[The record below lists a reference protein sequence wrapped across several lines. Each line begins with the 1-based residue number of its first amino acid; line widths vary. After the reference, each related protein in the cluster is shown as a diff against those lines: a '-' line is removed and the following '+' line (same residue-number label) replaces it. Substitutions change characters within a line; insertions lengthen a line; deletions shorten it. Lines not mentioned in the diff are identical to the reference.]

1 LRTNLQFSS
10 LDNELRTLLITSPG
24 PAEGKTTTV
33 ANLAVAVAQ
42 SGTRVLA
49 VDCDLRRASLH
60 SLFGLSNG
68 RGLTNMLLDESLTVP
83 PAQDTAVPNLRVLT
97 SGTLPPNPS
106 ELLASG
112 AMARV
117 LTSLRDAAEMIVFD
131 APPVGAVTDAA
142 ILAPRTDGVLLVID
156 AGVTQRDA
164 ARRARAQLEKVN
176 ARVLGVVLNN
186 VALDSRAYTYYEQ
199 S

>member
-1 LRTNLQFSS
+1 
-10 LDNELRTLLITSPG
+10 
-24 PAEGKTTTV
+24 
-33 ANLAVAVAQ
+33 
-42 SGTRVLA
+42 
-49 VDCDLRRASLH
+49 
-60 SLFGLSNG
+60 
-68 RGLTNMLLDESLTVP
+68 MLLDESLTVP

-97 SGTLPPNPS
+97 SGPLPPNPS

-117 LTSLRDAAEMIVFD
+117 LASLRDAAEMLVFD

-186 VALDSRAYTYYEQ
+186 VALDSRAYTYYER